1 MPPKPFEIYRRL
13 LREGWQDVGGREGWH
28 DDGCKGSH
36 RKLSKDGTRII
47 LPMHRGEMAK
57 GMWEDVRKRAGWR

>member
-13 LREGWQDVGGREGWH
+13 LREGWH

-36 RKLSKDGTRII
+36 RKLSKGGTRII